1 MVLRILKF
9 NTIFFLL
16 SLLFF
21 NISNANQIIG
31 TPYIVDGDTI
41 KINNFKIRFFG
52 IDAPEIKQTCMLN
65 NIEWECGKESKNFLI
80 NIIDNENIRCEVLN
94 KDMYKRLICECFI
107 KDKLVAMLYYYAYK
121 YHKYFY
127 EDDIANANLAYDEVI
142 SYGLNFLS
150 SIA

>member
-107 KDKLVAMLYYYAYK
+107 KDRNITLEQICNELNIESIWPFMTGDRTYMKSYK
-121 YHKYFY
+121 
-127 EDDIANANLAYDEVI
+127 DN
-142 SYGLNFLS
+142 
-150 SIA
+150 